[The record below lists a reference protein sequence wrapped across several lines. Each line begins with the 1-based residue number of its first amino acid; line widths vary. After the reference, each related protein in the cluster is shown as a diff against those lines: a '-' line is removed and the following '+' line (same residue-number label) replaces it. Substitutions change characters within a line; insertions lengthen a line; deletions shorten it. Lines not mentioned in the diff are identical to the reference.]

1 MFEKYIENSEIL
13 NGKFNLHFSLTTA
26 TLLIIIVFVS
36 SSESIYFSPS
46 FPLGASPLGTDDLR
60 GT

>member
-36 SSESIYFSPS
+36 SSESIYVSSGSCPH
-46 FPLGASPLGTDDLR
+46 
-60 GT
+60 